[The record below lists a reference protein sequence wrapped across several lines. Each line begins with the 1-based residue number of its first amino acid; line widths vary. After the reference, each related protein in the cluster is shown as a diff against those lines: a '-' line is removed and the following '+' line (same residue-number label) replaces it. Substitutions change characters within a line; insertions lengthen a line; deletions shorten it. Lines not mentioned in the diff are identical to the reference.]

1 MMTTGEEVCS
11 RSHPS
16 CVACRQQRTHLP
28 PQPHALVSP
37 SALSQRVEPVLLRS
51 LYTCIPT
58 LDDPETTPL
67 SLVLNGVL
75 VPAREKASFFA
86 REVVSPCAA

>member
-28 PQPHALVSP
+28 PQPALVSP

-67 SLVLNGVL
+67 SLV
-75 VPAREKASFFA
+75 PACEKASFFA